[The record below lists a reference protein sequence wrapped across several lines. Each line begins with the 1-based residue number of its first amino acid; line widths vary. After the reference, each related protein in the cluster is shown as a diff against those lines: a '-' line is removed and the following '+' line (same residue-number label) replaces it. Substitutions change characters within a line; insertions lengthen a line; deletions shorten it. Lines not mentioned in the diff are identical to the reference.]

1 MCNNWAYSPPQ
12 LVYSFTCLLVY
23 SSTNYIKTPHMNS
36 LKLFAA
42 SLLSLAMVTTAA
54 AQEGKEAQ
62 TRSYPYF
69 FAGIQG
75 GAQTTFTNYDATKL
89 ITPIGGVNVGAML
102 APAVGARLHVSGINN
117 KGGFRY
123 SGQKYDYNY
132 AVTDL
137 DLMVNLCRV
146 FAPSKETLMDLYLIG
161 GAGFGVTWNN
171 DDFKQLAASDLADGN
186 LHLGW
191 DDRRFVHNFR
201 VGLQLEANVSKLI
214 GINLEV
220 TANNLQDRFN
230 TKLNGHGDWQLQ
242 ALIGVNFRF
251 GGKKKTTEP
260 TYVPQ
265 PAPVQPEKPQTAA
278 TAPAEKPAA
287 KPQPKPQP
295 TERKLETTDVTV
307 RFALAKA
314 IVTEEEEAKVAAFAQ
329 WLKAHPTANAEITG
343 YADAG
348 TGNGR
353 INRNLSEQRVQAVAK
368 LLTEKYDIP
377 ASRITTAYK
386 GDTVQP
392 FADNDDNRVVIGTA
406 TEK

>member
-1 MCNNWAYSPPQ
+1 MNN
-12 LVYSFTCLLVY
+12 
-23 SSTNYIKTPHMNS
+23 
-36 LKLFAA
+36 LKLFAL
-42 SLLSLAMVTTAA
+42 LLSLAMVTTAA
-54 AQEGKEAQ
+54 AQERKDAQ

-137 DLMVNLCRV
+137 DLMLNLCRV
-146 FAPSKETLMDLYLIG
+146 FAPGKETLMDLYLIG

-171 DDFKQLAASDLADGN
+171 DDFKHLAAAALADGN
-186 LHLGW
+186 QHLGW

-230 TKLNGHGDWQLQ
+230 AKLNGHGDWQLQ
-242 ALIGVNFRF
+242 ALLGVNFRF
-251 GGKKKTTEP
+251 GGKKKAAEP
-260 TYVPQ
+260 VYVPQ
-265 PAPVQPEKPQTAA
+265 PAPVQPTPVQP
-278 TAPAEKPAA
+278 APVAQPAA
-287 KPQPKPQP
+287 QPQPKPEVKPQPKPVEQKP
-295 TERKLETTDVTV
+295 ESEGLTV

-314 IVTEEEEAKVAAFAQ
+314 EVTEDEAAKIAAFAQ
-329 WLKAHPTANAEITG
+329 WLKTHPKAKAEITG

-348 TGNGR
+348 TGNTG
-353 INRNLSEQRVQAVAK
+353 INSNLSRQRVQAVAK
-368 LLTEKYDIP
+368 ILTQKHGIS
-377 ASRITTAYK
+377 ASRIKTAYK

-392 FADNDDNRVVIGTA
+392 FAANDDNRVVIGTA
-406 TEK
+406 VEK

>member
-1 MCNNWAYSPPQ
+1 MNN
-12 LVYSFTCLLVY
+12 
-23 SSTNYIKTPHMNS
+23 
-36 LKLFAA
+36 LKLFAL
-42 SLLSLAMVTTAA
+42 LLSLAMVTTAA
-54 AQEGKEAQ
+54 AQERKDAQ

-137 DLMVNLCRV
+137 DLMLNLCRV
-146 FAPSKETLMDLYLIG
+146 FAPGKETLMDLYLIG
-161 GAGFGVTWNN
+161 GAGFGVTWHN
-171 DDFKQLAASDLADGN
+171 DDFRHLAASALADGN
-186 LHLGW
+186 QHLGW

-230 TKLNGHGDWQLQ
+230 AKINGHGDWQLQ
-242 ALIGVNFRF
+242 ALLGVNFRF
-251 GGKKKTTEP
+251 GGKKKGAP
-260 TYVPQ
+260 VYVAQ
-265 PAPVQPEKPQTAA
+265 PAPVQP
-278 TAPAEKPAA
+278 APVQPAPVQPAPVAQPAA
-287 KPQPKPQP
+287 QAQPKPEVKPQPKPVEQ
-295 TERKLETTDVTV
+295 EAESAGLTV

-314 IVTEEEEAKVAAFAQ
+314 EVTEDEAAKIAAFAQ
-329 WLKAHPTANAEITG
+329 WLKNHPKAKAEITG

-348 TGNGR
+348 TGNTG
-353 INRNLSEQRVQAVAK
+353 INSNLSRQRVQAVAK
-368 LLTEKYDIP
+368 ILTQKHGIP
-377 ASRITTAYK
+377 ASRIKTAYK

-392 FADNDDNRVVIGTA
+392 FAANDDNRVVIGTA
-406 TEK
+406 VEK

>member
-1 MCNNWAYSPPQ
+1 MNN
-12 LVYSFTCLLVY
+12 
-23 SSTNYIKTPHMNS
+23 
-36 LKLFAA
+36 LKLFAL
-42 SLLSLAMVTTAA
+42 LLSLAMVTTAA
-54 AQEGKEAQ
+54 AQERKDAQ

-137 DLMVNLCRV
+137 DLMLNLCRV
-146 FAPSKETLMDLYLIG
+146 FAPGKETLMDLYLIG

-171 DDFKQLAASDLADGN
+171 DDFKHLAAAALADGN
-186 LHLGW
+186 QHLGW

-230 TKLNGHGDWQLQ
+230 TKINGHGDWQLQ
-242 ALIGVNFRF
+242 ALLGVNFRF
-251 GGKKKTTEP
+251 GGKKKGALV
-260 TYVPQ
+260 YVPQ
-265 PAPVQPEKPQTAA
+265 PAPVQP
-278 TAPAEKPAA
+278 APVQPAPVAQPAA
-287 KPQPKPQP
+287 QPQPKPEVKPQPKPVEQKP
-295 TERKLETTDVTV
+295 ESEGLTV

-314 IVTEEEEAKVAAFAQ
+314 VVTEDEAAKIAAFAQ
-329 WLKAHPTANAEITG
+329 WLKTHPKAKAEITG

-348 TGNGR
+348 TGNTG
-353 INRNLSEQRVQAVAK
+353 INSNLSRQRVQAVAK
-368 LLTEKYDIP
+368 ILTQKHGIS
-377 ASRITTAYK
+377 ASRIKTAYK

-392 FADNDDNRVVIGTA
+392 FAANDDNRVVIGTA
-406 TEK
+406 VEK

>member
-1 MCNNWAYSPPQ
+1 MNN
-12 LVYSFTCLLVY
+12 
-23 SSTNYIKTPHMNS
+23 
-36 LKLFAA
+36 LKLFAL
-42 SLLSLAMVTTAA
+42 LLSLAMATTAA
-54 AQEGKEAQ
+54 AQERKDAQ

-137 DLMVNLCRV
+137 DLMLNLCRV
-146 FAPSKETLMDLYLIG
+146 FAPGKETLMDLYLIG

-171 DDFKQLAASDLADGN
+171 DDFRHLAAAALADDN
-186 LHLGW
+186 QHLGW

-230 TKLNGHGDWQLQ
+230 AKINGHGDWQLQ
-242 ALIGVNFRF
+242 ALLGVNFRF
-251 GGKKKTTEP
+251 GGKKKGALV
-260 TYVPQ
+260 YVPQ
-265 PAPVQPEKPQTAA
+265 PAPVQPAPVQPAPVAQAEKPQTASP
-278 TAPAEKPAA
+278 APVAQPAA
-287 KPQPKPQP
+287 QPQPKPEVKPQPKPVEQKP
-295 TERKLETTDVTV
+295 ESEGLTV

-314 IVTEEEEAKVAAFAQ
+314 EVTEDEAAKIAAFAQ
-329 WLKAHPTANAEITG
+329 WLKTHPKAKAEITG

-348 TGNGR
+348 TGNTG
-353 INRNLSEQRVQAVAK
+353 INSHLSRQRVQAVAK
-368 LLTEKYDIP
+368 ILTQKHGIS
-377 ASRITTAYK
+377 ASRIKTAYK

-392 FADNDDNRVVIGTA
+392 FAANDDNRVVIGTA
-406 TEK
+406 VEK

>member
-1 MCNNWAYSPPQ
+1 MNN
-12 LVYSFTCLLVY
+12 
-23 SSTNYIKTPHMNS
+23 
-36 LKLFAA
+36 LKLFAL
-42 SLLSLAMVTTAA
+42 LLSLAMVTTAA
-54 AQEGKEAQ
+54 AQERKDAQ

-137 DLMVNLCRV
+137 DLMLNLCRV
-146 FAPSKETLMDLYLIG
+146 FAPGKETLMDLYLIG
-161 GAGFGVTWNN
+161 GAGFGVTWRN
-171 DDFKQLAASDLADGN
+171 DDFRHLAASALADGN
-186 LHLGW
+186 QHLGW

-230 TKLNGHGDWQLQ
+230 AKLNGHGDWQLQ
-242 ALIGVNFRF
+242 ALLGVNFRF
-251 GGKKKTTEP
+251 GGKKKGAP
-260 TYVPQ
+260 VYVPQ
-265 PAPVQPEKPQTAA
+265 PAPVQP
-278 TAPAEKPAA
+278 APVQPAPVAQPAA
-287 KPQPKPQP
+287 QAQPKPEVKPQPKPVEQKP
-295 TERKLETTDVTV
+295 ESEGLTV

-314 IVTEEEEAKVAAFAQ
+314 EVTEDEAAKIAAFAQ
-329 WLKAHPTANAEITG
+329 WLKTHPKAKAEITG

-348 TGNGR
+348 TGNTG
-353 INRNLSEQRVQAVAK
+353 INSNLSRQRVQAVAK
-368 LLTEKYDIP
+368 ILTQKHGIS
-377 ASRITTAYK
+377 ASRIKTAYK

-392 FADNDDNRVVIGTA
+392 FAANDDNRVVIGTA
-406 TEK
+406 VEK

>member
-1 MCNNWAYSPPQ
+1 MNN
-12 LVYSFTCLLVY
+12 
-23 SSTNYIKTPHMNS
+23 
-36 LKLFAA
+36 LKLFAL
-42 SLLSLAMVTTAA
+42 LLSLAMVTTAA
-54 AQEGKEAQ
+54 AQERKDAQ

-117 KGGFRY
+117 KGGFSY

-137 DLMVNLCRV
+137 DLMLNLCRV
-146 FAPSKETLMDLYLIG
+146 FAPGKETLMDLYLIG

-171 DDFKQLAASDLADGN
+171 DDFKHLAAAALADGN
-186 LHLGW
+186 QHLGW

-230 TKLNGHGDWQLQ
+230 AKINGHGDWQLQ
-242 ALIGVNFRF
+242 ALLGVNFRF
-251 GGKKKTTEP
+251 GGKKKGAP
-260 TYVPQ
+260 VYVAQ
-265 PAPVQPEKPQTAA
+265 PAPVQP
-278 TAPAEKPAA
+278 APVQPAPVAQPAA
-287 KPQPKPQP
+287 QPQPKPEVKPQPKPVEQKP
-295 TERKLETTDVTV
+295 ESAGLTV

-314 IVTEEEEAKVAAFAQ
+314 VVTEDEAAKIAAFAQ
-329 WLKAHPTANAEITG
+329 WLKNHPKAKAEITG

-348 TGNGR
+348 TGNTG
-353 INRNLSEQRVQAVAK
+353 INSNLSRQRVQAVAK
-368 LLTEKYDIP
+368 ILTQKHGIS
-377 ASRITTAYK
+377 ASRIKTAYK

-392 FADNDDNRVVIGTA
+392 FAANDDNRVVIGTA
-406 TEK
+406 VEK

>member
-1 MCNNWAYSPPQ
+1 MNN
-12 LVYSFTCLLVY
+12 
-23 SSTNYIKTPHMNS
+23 
-36 LKLFAA
+36 LKLFAL
-42 SLLSLAMVTTAA
+42 LLSLAMVTTAA
-54 AQEGKEAQ
+54 AQERKDAQ
-62 TRSYPYF
+62 PRSYPYF

-137 DLMVNLCRV
+137 DLMLNLCRV
-146 FAPSKETLMDLYLIG
+146 FAPGKETLMDLYLIG

-171 DDFKQLAASDLADGN
+171 DDFRHLAASALADGN
-186 LHLGW
+186 QHLGW

-201 VGLQLEANVSKLI
+201 VGLQLEANVSQLI

-230 TKLNGHGDWQLQ
+230 AKINGHGDWQLQ
-242 ALIGVNFRF
+242 ALLGVNFRF
-251 GGKKKTTEP
+251 GGKKKGAP
-260 TYVPQ
+260 VYVPQ
-265 PAPVQPEKPQTAA
+265 PAPVQPAPVQPAPVAQPAPQAQPKP
-278 TAPAEKPAA
+278 EV
-287 KPQPKPQP
+287 KPQPKPVEQ
-295 TERKLETTDVTV
+295 EAESEGLTV

-314 IVTEEEEAKVAAFAQ
+314 EVTEDEAAKIAAFAQ
-329 WLKAHPTANAEITG
+329 WLKTHPKAKAEITG

-348 TGNGR
+348 TGNTG
-353 INRNLSEQRVQAVAK
+353 INSNLSRQRVQAVAK
-368 LLTEKYDIP
+368 ILTQKHGIP
-377 ASRITTAYK
+377 ASRIKTAYK

-392 FADNDDNRVVIGTA
+392 FAANDDNRVVIGTA
-406 TEK
+406 VEK

>member
-1 MCNNWAYSPPQ
+1 MNN
-12 LVYSFTCLLVY
+12 
-23 SSTNYIKTPHMNS
+23 
-36 LKLFAA
+36 LKLFAL
-42 SLLSLAMVTTAA
+42 LLSLAMVTTAA
-54 AQEGKEAQ
+54 AQERKDAQ

-137 DLMVNLCRV
+137 DLMLNLCRV
-146 FAPSKETLMDLYLIG
+146 FAPGKETLMDLYLIG

-171 DDFKQLAASDLADGN
+171 DDFKHLAASALADGN
-186 LHLGW
+186 QHLGW

-230 TKLNGHGDWQLQ
+230 AKINGHGDWQLQ
-242 ALIGVNFRF
+242 ALLGVNFRF
-251 GGKKKTTEP
+251 GGKKKAAVP
-260 TYVPQ
+260 VYVPQTAPVQ
-265 PAPVQPEKPQTAA
+265 PAPVQP
-278 TAPAEKPAA
+278 APVAQPAA
-287 KPQPKPQP
+287 QPQPKPEVKPQPKPVEQKP
-295 TERKLETTDVTV
+295 ESEGLTV

-314 IVTEEEEAKVAAFAQ
+314 EVTEDEAAKIAAFAQ
-329 WLKAHPTANAEITG
+329 WLKTHPKAKAEITG

-348 TGNGR
+348 TGNTG
-353 INRNLSEQRVQAVAK
+353 INSNLSRQRVQAVAK
-368 LLTEKYDIP
+368 ILTQKHGIP
-377 ASRITTAYK
+377 ASRIKTAYK

-392 FADNDDNRVVIGTA
+392 FAANDDNRVVIGTA
-406 TEK
+406 VEK

>member
-1 MCNNWAYSPPQ
+1 MNN
-12 LVYSFTCLLVY
+12 
-23 SSTNYIKTPHMNS
+23 
-36 LKLFAA
+36 LKLFAL
-42 SLLSLAMVTTAA
+42 LLSLAMVTTAA
-54 AQEGKEAQ
+54 AQERKDAQ

-137 DLMVNLCRV
+137 DLMLNLCRV
-146 FAPSKETLMDLYLIG
+146 FAPGKETLMDLYLIG
-161 GAGFGVTWNN
+161 GAGFGVTWRN
-171 DDFKQLAASDLADGN
+171 DDFKHLAASALADGN
-186 LHLGW
+186 QHLRL

-230 TKLNGHGDWQLQ
+230 AKINGHGDWQLQ
-242 ALIGVNFRF
+242 ALLGVNFRF
-251 GGKKKTTEP
+251 GGKKKGAEP
-260 TYVPQ
+260 VYVPQ
-265 PAPVQPEKPQTAA
+265 PAPVQPAPVQPAPAAQAEKPQTASP
-278 TAPAEKPAA
+278 APVAEPAA
-287 KPQPKPQP
+287 QPQPKPEVKPQPKPVEQKP
-295 TERKLETTDVTV
+295 ESEGLTV

-314 IVTEEEEAKVAAFAQ
+314 EVTEDEAAKIAAFAQ
-329 WLKAHPTANAEITG
+329 WLKNHPKAKAEITG

-348 TGNGR
+348 TGNTG
-353 INRNLSEQRVQAVAK
+353 INRNLSRQRVQAVAK
-368 LLTEKYDIP
+368 ILTQKHGIP
-377 ASRITTAYK
+377 ASRIKTAYK

-392 FADNDDNRVVIGTA
+392 FAANDDNRVVIGTA
-406 TEK
+406 VEK

>member
-1 MCNNWAYSPPQ
+1 MNN
-12 LVYSFTCLLVY
+12 
-23 SSTNYIKTPHMNS
+23 
-36 LKLFAA
+36 LKLFAL
-42 SLLSLAMVTTAA
+42 LLSLAMVTTAA
-54 AQEGKEAQ
+54 AQERKDAQ

-137 DLMVNLCRV
+137 DLMLNLCRV
-146 FAPSKETLMDLYLIG
+146 FAPGKETLMDLYLIG

-171 DDFKQLAASDLADGN
+171 DDFRHLAAAALADGN
-186 LHLGW
+186 QHLGW

-230 TKLNGHGDWQLQ
+230 AKINGHGDWQLQ
-242 ALIGVNFRF
+242 ALLGVNFRF
-251 GGKKKTTEP
+251 GGKKKGAP
-260 TYVPQ
+260 VYVPQ
-265 PAPVQPEKPQTAA
+265 PAPVQP
-278 TAPAEKPAA
+278 APVQPAPVAQPAA
-287 KPQPKPQP
+287 QPQPKPEVKPQPKPVEQKP
-295 TERKLETTDVTV
+295 ESEGLTV

-314 IVTEEEEAKVAAFAQ
+314 EVTEDEAAKIAAFAQ
-329 WLKAHPTANAEITG
+329 WLKSHPKAKAEITG

-348 TGNGR
+348 TGNTG
-353 INRNLSEQRVQAVAK
+353 INSNLSRQRVQAVAK
-368 LLTEKYDIP
+368 ILTQKHGIP
-377 ASRITTAYK
+377 ASRIKTAYK

-392 FADNDDNRVVIGTA
+392 FAANDDNRVVIGTA
-406 TEK
+406 VEK

>member
-1 MCNNWAYSPPQ
+1 MNN
-12 LVYSFTCLLVY
+12 
-23 SSTNYIKTPHMNS
+23 
-36 LKLFAA
+36 LKLFAL
-42 SLLSLAMVTTAA
+42 LLSLAMVTTAA
-54 AQEGKEAQ
+54 AQERKDAQ

-137 DLMVNLCRV
+137 DLMLNLCRV
-146 FAPSKETLMDLYLIG
+146 FAPGKETLMDLYLIG

-171 DDFKQLAASDLADGN
+171 DDFKHLAAAALADGN
-186 LHLGW
+186 QHLRL

-230 TKLNGHGDWQLQ
+230 AKINGHGDWQLQ
-242 ALIGVNFRF
+242 ALLGVNFRF
-251 GGKKKTTEP
+251 GGKKKAVEP
-260 TYVPQ
+260 VYVPQ
-265 PAPVQPEKPQTAA
+265 PAPVQPAPVQPAPAAQAEKPQTASP
-278 TAPAEKPAA
+278 APVAQPAA
-287 KPQPKPQP
+287 QPQPKPEVKPQPKPVEQKP
-295 TERKLETTDVTV
+295 ESEGLTV

-314 IVTEEEEAKVAAFAQ
+314 EVTEEEEAKIAAFAQ
-329 WLKAHPTANAEITG
+329 WLKNHPKAKAEITG

-348 TGNGR
+348 TGNTG
-353 INRNLSEQRVQAVAK
+353 INRNLSRQRVQAVAK
-368 LLTEKYDIP
+368 ILTQKHGIP
-377 ASRITTAYK
+377 ASRIKTAYK

-392 FADNDDNRVVIGTA
+392 FAANDDNRVVIGTA
-406 TEK
+406 VEK

>member
-1 MCNNWAYSPPQ
+1 MNN
-12 LVYSFTCLLVY
+12 
-23 SSTNYIKTPHMNS
+23 
-36 LKLFAA
+36 LKLFAL
-42 SLLSLAMVTTAA
+42 LLSLAMVTTAA
-54 AQEGKEAQ
+54 AQERKDAQ

-137 DLMVNLCRV
+137 DLMLNLCRV
-146 FAPSKETLMDLYLIG
+146 FAPGKETLMDLYLIG

-171 DDFKQLAASDLADGN
+171 DDFKHLAAAALADGN
-186 LHLGW
+186 QHLGW

-242 ALIGVNFRF
+242 ALLGVNFRF
-251 GGKKKTTEP
+251 GGKKKAAEP
-260 TYVPQ
+260 VYVPQ
-265 PAPVQPEKPQTAA
+265 PAPVQPTPAAPATQTEKPQTAA
-278 TAPAEKPAA
+278 PAPVEQPAA
-287 KPQPKPQP
+287 QPQPKPEVKPQPKPAEQKQV
-295 TERKLETTDVTV
+295 ESEALTV

-314 IVTEEEEAKVAAFAQ
+314 TVTEEEAAKIAAFAQ
-329 WLKAHPTANAEITG
+329 WLKAHPKAKAEITG

-348 TGNGR
+348 TGNTS
-353 INRNLSEQRVQAVAK
+353 INRNLSRQRVQAVAK
-368 LLTEKYDIP
+368 ILTQKHGIP
-377 ASRITTAYK
+377 ASRIKTAYK

-392 FADNDDNRVVIGTA
+392 FAANDDNRVVIGTA
-406 TEK
+406 VEK

>member
-1 MCNNWAYSPPQ
+1 MNN
-12 LVYSFTCLLVY
+12 
-23 SSTNYIKTPHMNS
+23 
-36 LKLFAA
+36 LKLFAL
-42 SLLSLAMVTTAA
+42 LLSLAMVTTAA
-54 AQEGKEAQ
+54 AQERKDAQ

-137 DLMVNLCRV
+137 DLMLNLCRV
-146 FAPSKETLMDLYLIG
+146 FAPGKETLMDLYLIG
-161 GAGFGVTWNN
+161 GAGFGVTWRN
-171 DDFKQLAASDLADGN
+171 DDFRHLAASALADGN
-186 LHLGW
+186 QHLGW

-230 TKLNGHGDWQLQ
+230 AKINGHGDWQLQ
-242 ALIGVNFRF
+242 ALLGVNFRF
-251 GGKKKTTEP
+251 GGKKKAATV
-260 TYVPQ
+260 YVAQ
-265 PAPVQPEKPQTAA
+265 PAPVQPAPVQP
-278 TAPAEKPAA
+278 APAAQPAA
-287 KPQPKPQP
+287 QAQPKPEVKPQPKRVEQSPDS
-295 TERKLETTDVTV
+295 EGLAV
-307 RFALAKA
+307 RVALAKA
-314 IVTEEEEAKVAAFAQ
+314 EVTEDEAAKIAAFAQ
-329 WLKAHPTANAEITG
+329 WLKSHPKAKAEITG

-348 TGNGR
+348 TGNTG
-353 INRNLSEQRVQAVAK
+353 INSNLSRQRVQAVAK
-368 LLTEKYDIP
+368 ILTQKHGIS
-377 ASRITTAYK
+377 ASRIKTAYK

-392 FADNDDNRVVIGTA
+392 FAANDDNRVVIGTA
-406 TEK
+406 VEK

>member
-1 MCNNWAYSPPQ
+1 MNN
-12 LVYSFTCLLVY
+12 
-23 SSTNYIKTPHMNS
+23 
-36 LKLFAA
+36 LKLFAL
-42 SLLSLAMVTTAA
+42 LLSLAMVTTAA
-54 AQEGKEAQ
+54 AQERKDAQ

-137 DLMVNLCRV
+137 DLMLNLCRV
-146 FAPSKETLMDLYLIG
+146 FAPGKETLMDLYLIG

-171 DDFKQLAASDLADGN
+171 DDFRHLAASALADGN
-186 LHLGW
+186 QHLGW

-201 VGLQLEANVSKLI
+201 VGLQLEANVSQLI

-230 TKLNGHGDWQLQ
+230 AKINGHGDWQLQ
-242 ALIGVNFRF
+242 ALLGVNFRF
-251 GGKKKTTEP
+251 GGKKKGAAP
-260 TYVPQ
+260 VYVPQPATVQ
-265 PAPVQPEKPQTAA
+265 PAPVQPAPVAQPAPQAQPKP
-278 TAPAEKPAA
+278 EV
-287 KPQPKPQP
+287 KPQPKPVEQKP
-295 TERKLETTDVTV
+295 ESEGLTV

-314 IVTEEEEAKVAAFAQ
+314 VVTEDEAAKIAAFAQ
-329 WLKAHPTANAEITG
+329 WLKTHPKAKAEITG

-348 TGNGR
+348 TGNTG
-353 INRNLSEQRVQAVAK
+353 INSNLSRQRVQAVAK
-368 LLTEKYDIP
+368 ILTQKHGIP
-377 ASRITTAYK
+377 ASRIKTAYK

-392 FADNDDNRVVIGTA
+392 FAANDDNRVVIGTA
-406 TEK
+406 VEK

>member
-1 MCNNWAYSPPQ
+1 MNN
-12 LVYSFTCLLVY
+12 
-23 SSTNYIKTPHMNS
+23 
-36 LKLFAA
+36 LKLFAL
-42 SLLSLAMVTTAA
+42 LLSLAMVTTAA
-54 AQEGKEAQ
+54 AQERKDAQ

-89 ITPIGGVNVGAML
+89 ITPIGGFNVGAML

-137 DLMVNLCRV
+137 DLMLNLCRV
-146 FAPSKETLMDLYLIG
+146 FAPGKETLMDLYLIG
-161 GAGFGVTWNN
+161 GAGFGVTWHN
-171 DDFKQLAASDLADGN
+171 DDFRHLAASALADGN
-186 LHLGW
+186 QHLGW

-201 VGLQLEANVSKLI
+201 VGLQLEANVSQLI

-230 TKLNGHGDWQLQ
+230 AKINGHGDWQLQ
-242 ALIGVNFRF
+242 ALLGVNFRF
-251 GGKKKTTEP
+251 GGKKKGAP
-260 TYVPQ
+260 VYVAQ
-265 PAPVQPEKPQTAA
+265 PAPVQPAPVQPAPVAQPAPQVQPKP
-278 TAPAEKPAA
+278 EV
-287 KPQPKPQP
+287 KPQPKPVEQ
-295 TERKLETTDVTV
+295 EAESEGLTV

-314 IVTEEEEAKVAAFAQ
+314 EVTEDEAAKIAAFAQ
-329 WLKAHPTANAEITG
+329 WLKNHPKAKAEITG

-348 TGNGR
+348 TGNTG
-353 INRNLSEQRVQAVAK
+353 INSNLSRQRVQAVAK
-368 LLTEKYDIP
+368 ILTQKHGIP
-377 ASRITTAYK
+377 ASRIKTAYK

-392 FADNDDNRVVIGTA
+392 FAANDDNRVVIGTA
-406 TEK
+406 VEK

>member
-1 MCNNWAYSPPQ
+1 MNN
-12 LVYSFTCLLVY
+12 
-23 SSTNYIKTPHMNS
+23 
-36 LKLFAA
+36 LKLFAL
-42 SLLSLAMVTTAA
+42 LLSLAMVTTTA
-54 AQEGKEAQ
+54 AQERKDAQ
-62 TRSYPYF
+62 PRSYPYF

-137 DLMVNLCRV
+137 DLMLNLCRV
-146 FAPSKETLMDLYLIG
+146 FAPGKETLMDLYLIG

-171 DDFKQLAASDLADGN
+171 DDFKHLAAAALADGN
-186 LHLGW
+186 QHLGW

-230 TKLNGHGDWQLQ
+230 AKINGHGDWQMQ
-242 ALIGVNFRF
+242 ALLGVNFRF
-251 GGKKKTTEP
+251 GGKKKGAP
-260 TYVPQ
+260 VYVAQ
-265 PAPVQPEKPQTAA
+265 PAPVQPAPVQPAPVAERASEVQPKP
-278 TAPAEKPAA
+278 EV
-287 KPQPKPQP
+287 KPQPKPVEQKP
-295 TERKLETTDVTV
+295 ESEGLTV

-314 IVTEEEEAKVAAFAQ
+314 VVTEDEAAKIAAFAQ
-329 WLKAHPTANAEITG
+329 WLKKHPKAKAEITG

-348 TGNGR
+348 TGNTG
-353 INRNLSEQRVQAVAK
+353 INSNLSRQRVQAVAK
-368 LLTEKYDIP
+368 ILTQKHGIP
-377 ASRITTAYK
+377 ASRIKTAYK

-392 FADNDDNRVVIGTA
+392 FAANDDNRVVIGTA
-406 TEK
+406 VEK

>member
-1 MCNNWAYSPPQ
+1 MNN
-12 LVYSFTCLLVY
+12 
-23 SSTNYIKTPHMNS
+23 
-36 LKLFAA
+36 LKLFAL
-42 SLLSLAMVTTAA
+42 LLSLAMVTTAA
-54 AQEGKEAQ
+54 AQERKDAQ

-137 DLMVNLCRV
+137 DLMLNLCRV
-146 FAPSKETLMDLYLIG
+146 FAPGKETLMDLYLIG

-171 DDFKQLAASDLADGN
+171 DDFKHLAASALADGN
-186 LHLGW
+186 QHLGW

-230 TKLNGHGDWQLQ
+230 AKINGHGDWQLQ
-242 ALIGVNFRF
+242 ALLGVNFRF
-251 GGKKKTTEP
+251 GGKKKGAP
-260 TYVPQ
+260 VYVAQ
-265 PAPVQPEKPQTAA
+265 PAPVQPAPVQPAPVAQPASQVQPKP
-278 TAPAEKPAA
+278 EV
-287 KPQPKPQP
+287 KPQPKPVEQKP
-295 TERKLETTDVTV
+295 ESEGLTV

-314 IVTEEEEAKVAAFAQ
+314 EVTEDEAAKIAAFAQ
-329 WLKAHPTANAEITG
+329 WLKNHPKAKAEITG

-348 TGNGR
+348 TGNTG
-353 INRNLSEQRVQAVAK
+353 INSNLSRQRVQAVAK
-368 LLTEKYDIP
+368 ILTQKHGIP
-377 ASRITTAYK
+377 ASRIKTAYK

-392 FADNDDNRVVIGTA
+392 FAANDDNRVVIGTA
-406 TEK
+406 VEK

>member
-1 MCNNWAYSPPQ
+1 MNN
-12 LVYSFTCLLVY
+12 
-23 SSTNYIKTPHMNS
+23 
-36 LKLFAA
+36 LKLFAL
-42 SLLSLAMVTTAA
+42 LLSLAMVTTAA
-54 AQEGKEAQ
+54 AQERKDAQ

-137 DLMVNLCRV
+137 DLMLNLCRV
-146 FAPSKETLMDLYLIG
+146 FAPGKETLMDLYLIG

-171 DDFKQLAASDLADGN
+171 DDFKHLAASALADGN
-186 LHLGW
+186 QHLGW

-230 TKLNGHGDWQLQ
+230 AKINGHGDWQLQ
-242 ALIGVNFRF
+242 ALLGVNFRF
-251 GGKKKTTEP
+251 GGKKKGAP
-260 TYVPQ
+260 VYVPQAAPVQ
-265 PAPVQPEKPQTAA
+265 PAPVQP
-278 TAPAEKPAA
+278 APVAQPAA
-287 KPQPKPQP
+287 QPQPKPEVKPQPKPVEQKP
-295 TERKLETTDVTV
+295 ESEGLTV

-314 IVTEEEEAKVAAFAQ
+314 VVTEDEAAKIAAFAQ
-329 WLKAHPTANAEITG
+329 WLKTHPKAKAEITG

-348 TGNGR
+348 TGNTG
-353 INRNLSEQRVQAVAK
+353 INSNLSRQRVQAVAK
-368 LLTEKYDIP
+368 ILTQKHGIS
-377 ASRITTAYK
+377 ASRIKTAYK

-392 FADNDDNRVVIGTA
+392 FAANDDNRVVIGTA
-406 TEK
+406 VEK

>member
-1 MCNNWAYSPPQ
+1 MNN
-12 LVYSFTCLLVY
+12 
-23 SSTNYIKTPHMNS
+23 
-36 LKLFAA
+36 LKLFAL
-42 SLLSLAMVTTAA
+42 LLSLAMVTTAA
-54 AQEGKEAQ
+54 AQERKDAQ

-137 DLMVNLCRV
+137 DLMLNLCRV
-146 FAPSKETLMDLYLIG
+146 FAPGKETLMDLYLIG

-171 DDFKQLAASDLADGN
+171 DDFQHLAASALADGN
-186 LHLGW
+186 QHLGW

-230 TKLNGHGDWQLQ
+230 AKINGHGDWQLQ
-242 ALIGVNFRF
+242 ALLGVNFRF
-251 GGKKKTTEP
+251 GGKKKGAP
-260 TYVPQ
+260 VYVPQ
-265 PAPVQPEKPQTAA
+265 PAPVQP
-278 TAPAEKPAA
+278 APVQPAPVAQPAA
-287 KPQPKPQP
+287 QAQPKPEVKPQPKPVEQKP
-295 TERKLETTDVTV
+295 ESEGLTV

-314 IVTEEEEAKVAAFAQ
+314 EVTEDEAAKIAAFAQ
-329 WLKAHPTANAEITG
+329 WLKSHPKAKAEITG

-348 TGNGR
+348 TGNTG
-353 INRNLSEQRVQAVAK
+353 INSNLSRQRVQAVAK
-368 LLTEKYDIP
+368 ILTQKHGIS
-377 ASRITTAYK
+377 ASRIKTAYK

-392 FADNDDNRVVIGTA
+392 FAANDDNRVVIGTA
-406 TEK
+406 VEK

>member
-1 MCNNWAYSPPQ
+1 MNN
-12 LVYSFTCLLVY
+12 
-23 SSTNYIKTPHMNS
+23 
-36 LKLFAA
+36 LKLFAL
-42 SLLSLAMVTTAA
+42 LLSLAMVTTAA
-54 AQEGKEAQ
+54 AQERKDAQ

-137 DLMVNLCRV
+137 DLMLNLCRV
-146 FAPSKETLMDLYLIG
+146 FAPGKETLMDLYLIG

-171 DDFKQLAASDLADGN
+171 DDFKHLAAAALADGN
-186 LHLGW
+186 QHLGW

-230 TKLNGHGDWQLQ
+230 AKINGHGDWQLQ
-242 ALIGVNFRF
+242 ALLGVNFRF
-251 GGKKKTTEP
+251 GGKKKGAP
-260 TYVPQ
+260 VYVPQ
-265 PAPVQPEKPQTAA
+265 PAPVQP
-278 TAPAEKPAA
+278 APVQPAPVAQPAA
-287 KPQPKPQP
+287 QPQPKPEVKPQPKPVEQKP
-295 TERKLETTDVTV
+295 ESEGLTV

-314 IVTEEEEAKVAAFAQ
+314 EVTEDEAAKIAAFAQ
-329 WLKAHPTANAEITG
+329 WLKTHPKAKAEITG

-348 TGNGR
+348 TGNTG
-353 INRNLSEQRVQAVAK
+353 INSNLSRQRVQAVAK
-368 LLTEKYDIP
+368 ILTQKHGIP
-377 ASRITTAYK
+377 ASRIKTAYK

-392 FADNDDNRVVIGTA
+392 FAANDDNRVVIGTA
-406 TEK
+406 VEK

>member
-1 MCNNWAYSPPQ
+1 MNN
-12 LVYSFTCLLVY
+12 
-23 SSTNYIKTPHMNS
+23 
-36 LKLFAA
+36 LKLFAL
-42 SLLSLAMVTTAA
+42 LLSLAMVTTAA
-54 AQEGKEAQ
+54 AQERKDAQ

-137 DLMVNLCRV
+137 DLMLNLCRV
-146 FAPSKETLMDLYLIG
+146 FAPGKETLMDLYLIG
-161 GAGFGVTWNN
+161 GAGFGVTWRN
-171 DDFKQLAASDLADGN
+171 DDFRHLAASALADGN
-186 LHLGW
+186 QHLGW

-230 TKLNGHGDWQLQ
+230 AKINGHGDWQLQ
-242 ALIGVNFRF
+242 ALLGVNFRF
-251 GGKKKTTEP
+251 GGKKKGAP
-260 TYVPQ
+260 VYVAQ
-265 PAPVQPEKPQTAA
+265 PAPVQP
-278 TAPAEKPAA
+278 APVQPAPVQPAPVAQPAA
-287 KPQPKPQP
+287 QAQPKPEVKPQPKPVEQ
-295 TERKLETTDVTV
+295 EAESAGLTV

-314 IVTEEEEAKVAAFAQ
+314 EVTEDEAAKIAAFAQ
-329 WLKAHPTANAEITG
+329 WLKTHPKAKAEITG

-348 TGNGR
+348 TGNTG
-353 INRNLSEQRVQAVAK
+353 INSNLSRQRVQAVAK
-368 LLTEKYDIP
+368 ILTQKHGIP
-377 ASRITTAYK
+377 ASRIKTAYK

-392 FADNDDNRVVIGTA
+392 FAANDDNRVVIGTA
-406 TEK
+406 VEK

>member
-1 MCNNWAYSPPQ
+1 MNN
-12 LVYSFTCLLVY
+12 
-23 SSTNYIKTPHMNS
+23 
-36 LKLFAA
+36 LKLFAL
-42 SLLSLAMVTTAA
+42 LLSLAMVTTAA
-54 AQEGKEAQ
+54 AQERKDAQ
-62 TRSYPYF
+62 ARSYPYF

-137 DLMVNLCRV
+137 DLMLNLCRV
-146 FAPSKETLMDLYLIG
+146 FAPGKETLMDLYLIG

-171 DDFKQLAASDLADGN
+171 DDFRHLAAAALADGN
-186 LHLGW
+186 QHLGW

-230 TKLNGHGDWQLQ
+230 AKINGHGDWQLQ
-242 ALIGVNFRF
+242 ALLGVNFRF
-251 GGKKKTTEP
+251 GGKKKGEEP
-260 TYVPQ
+260 VYVPQ
-265 PAPVQPEKPQTAA
+265 PAPVQP
-278 TAPAEKPAA
+278 APVQPAPVAQPAA
-287 KPQPKPQP
+287 EAQPKPEVKPQPKPVEQKP
-295 TERKLETTDVTV
+295 ESEGLTV

-314 IVTEEEEAKVAAFAQ
+314 EVTEDEAAKIAAFAQ
-329 WLKAHPTANAEITG
+329 WLKTHPKAKAEITG

-348 TGNGR
+348 TGNTG
-353 INRNLSEQRVQAVAK
+353 INSNLSRQRVQAVAK
-368 LLTEKYDIP
+368 ILTQKHGIS
-377 ASRITTAYK
+377 ASRIKTAYK

-392 FADNDDNRVVIGTA
+392 FAANDDNRVVIGTA
-406 TEK
+406 VEK

>member
-1 MCNNWAYSPPQ
+1 MNN
-12 LVYSFTCLLVY
+12 
-23 SSTNYIKTPHMNS
+23 
-36 LKLFAA
+36 LKLFAL
-42 SLLSLAMVTTAA
+42 LLSLAMVTTAA
-54 AQEGKEAQ
+54 AQERKDAQ

-137 DLMVNLCRV
+137 DLMLNLCRV
-146 FAPSKETLMDLYLIG
+146 FAPGKETLMDLYLIG

-171 DDFKQLAASDLADGN
+171 DDFKHLAAAALADGN
-186 LHLGW
+186 QHLGW

-230 TKLNGHGDWQLQ
+230 AKLNGHGDWQLQ
-242 ALIGVNFRF
+242 ALLGVNFRF
-251 GGKKKTTEP
+251 GGKKKGALV
-260 TYVPQ
+260 YVPQ
-265 PAPVQPEKPQTAA
+265 PAPVQP
-278 TAPAEKPAA
+278 APVQPAPVAQPAA
-287 KPQPKPQP
+287 QPQPKPEVKPQPKPVEQKP
-295 TERKLETTDVTV
+295 ESEGLTV

-314 IVTEEEEAKVAAFAQ
+314 VVTEDEAAKIAAFAQ
-329 WLKAHPTANAEITG
+329 WLKNHPKAKAEITG

-348 TGNGR
+348 TGNTG
-353 INRNLSEQRVQAVAK
+353 INSNLSRQRVQAVAK
-368 LLTEKYDIP
+368 ILTQKHGIS
-377 ASRITTAYK
+377 ASRIKTAYK

-392 FADNDDNRVVIGTA
+392 FAANDDNRVVIGTA
-406 TEK
+406 VEK

>member
-1 MCNNWAYSPPQ
+1 MNN
-12 LVYSFTCLLVY
+12 
-23 SSTNYIKTPHMNS
+23 
-36 LKLFAA
+36 LKLFAL
-42 SLLSLAMVTTAA
+42 LLSLAMVTTAA
-54 AQEGKEAQ
+54 AQERKDAQ

-137 DLMVNLCRV
+137 DLMLNLCRV
-146 FAPSKETLMDLYLIG
+146 FAPGKETLMDLYLIG
-161 GAGFGVTWNN
+161 GAGFGVTWHN
-171 DDFKQLAASDLADGN
+171 DDFRHLAASALADGN
-186 LHLGW
+186 QHLGW

-230 TKLNGHGDWQLQ
+230 AKINGHGDWQLQ
-242 ALIGVNFRF
+242 ALLGVNFRF
-251 GGKKKTTEP
+251 GGKKKGAP
-260 TYVPQ
+260 VYVAQ
-265 PAPVQPEKPQTAA
+265 PAPVQP
-278 TAPAEKPAA
+278 APVQPAPVQPAPVAQPAA
-287 KPQPKPQP
+287 QAQPKPEVKPQPKPVEQ
-295 TERKLETTDVTV
+295 EAESAGLTV

-314 IVTEEEEAKVAAFAQ
+314 EVTEDEAAKIAAFAQ
-329 WLKAHPTANAEITG
+329 WLKTHPKAKAEITG

-348 TGNGR
+348 TGNTG
-353 INRNLSEQRVQAVAK
+353 INSNLSRQRVQAVAK
-368 LLTEKYDIP
+368 ILTQKHGIP
-377 ASRITTAYK
+377 ASRIKTAYK

-392 FADNDDNRVVIGTA
+392 FAANDDNRVVIGTA
-406 TEK
+406 VEK

>member
-1 MCNNWAYSPPQ
+1 MNN
-12 LVYSFTCLLVY
+12 
-23 SSTNYIKTPHMNS
+23 
-36 LKLFAA
+36 LKLFAL
-42 SLLSLAMVTTAA
+42 LLSLVMVTTAA
-54 AQEGKEAQ
+54 AQESKEAP

-137 DLMVNLCRV
+137 DLMLNLCRV

-171 DDFKQLAASDLADGN
+171 DDFKQLAANGLTDGN

-201 VGLQLEANVSKLI
+201 VGLQLEANVSKLV

-230 TKLNGHGDWQLQ
+230 TKINGHGDWQLQ
-242 ALIGVNFRF
+242 ALLGVNFRF
-251 GGKKKTTEP
+251 GGKKKAAEP
-260 TYVPQ
+260 VYVPQ
-265 PAPVQPEKPQTAA
+265 PAPVQPTPAAAPATQTEKPQTA
-278 TAPAEKPAA
+278 TPAPVEQPAA
-287 KPQPKPQP
+287 QPQPKPEVKPQPKPAEQKQV
-295 TERKLETTDVTV
+295 ESEALTV

-314 IVTEEEEAKVAAFAQ
+314 VVTEDEAAKIAAFAQ
-329 WLKAHPTANAEITG
+329 WLKAHPKAKAEITG

-348 TGNGR
+348 TGNTG
-353 INRNLSEQRVQAVAK
+353 INRNLSRQRVQAVAK
-368 LLTEKYDIP
+368 ILTQKHGIP
-377 ASRITTAYK
+377 ASRIKTAYK

-392 FADNDDNRVVIGTA
+392 FAANDDNRVVIGTA
-406 TEK
+406 VEK

>member
-1 MCNNWAYSPPQ
+1 MNN
-12 LVYSFTCLLVY
+12 
-23 SSTNYIKTPHMNS
+23 
-36 LKLFAA
+36 LKLFAL
-42 SLLSLAMVTTAA
+42 LLSLAMVTTAA
-54 AQEGKEAQ
+54 AQERKDAQ

-137 DLMVNLCRV
+137 DLMLNLCRV
-146 FAPSKETLMDLYLIG
+146 FAPGKETLMDLYLIG

-171 DDFKQLAASDLADGN
+171 DDFRHLAAAALADGN
-186 LHLGW
+186 QHLGW

-230 TKLNGHGDWQLQ
+230 AKINGHGDWQLQ
-242 ALIGVNFRF
+242 ALLGVNFRF
-251 GGKKKTTEP
+251 GGKKKAAEP
-260 TYVPQ
+260 VYVPK
-265 PAPVQPEKPQTAA
+265 PAPVQPAPVAQPAPEPQ
-278 TAPAEKPAA
+278 PKSEV
-287 KPQPKPQP
+287 KPQPKPVEQKP
-295 TERKLETTDVTV
+295 ESEGLTV

-314 IVTEEEEAKVAAFAQ
+314 EVTEDEAAKIAAFAQ
-329 WLKAHPTANAEITG
+329 WLKTHPKAKAEITG

-348 TGNGR
+348 TGNTG
-353 INRNLSEQRVQAVAK
+353 INSNLSRQRVQAVAK
-368 LLTEKYDIP
+368 ILTQKHGIS
-377 ASRITTAYK
+377 ASRIKTAYK

-392 FADNDDNRVVIGTA
+392 FAANDDNRVVIGTA
-406 TEK
+406 VEK

>member
-1 MCNNWAYSPPQ
+1 
-12 LVYSFTCLLVY
+12 
-23 SSTNYIKTPHMNS
+23 MNIS
-36 LKLFAA
+36 KLFAA
-42 SLLSLAMVTTAA
+42 TLLSLAMATTAA

-137 DLMVNLCRV
+137 DLMLNLCRV

-171 DDFKQLAASDLADGN
+171 DDFKQLAADALADGN

-287 KPQPKPQP
+287 KQP
-295 TERKLETTDVTV
+295 V
-307 RFALAKA
+307 RSICCK
-314 IVTEEEEAKVAAFAQ
+314 IMQ
-329 WLKAHPTANAEITG
+329 MG
-343 YADAG
+343 
-348 TGNGR
+348 
-353 INRNLSEQRVQAVAK
+353 
-368 LLTEKYDIP
+368 
-377 ASRITTAYK
+377 
-386 GDTVQP
+386 
-392 FADNDDNRVVIGTA
+392 
-406 TEK
+406 